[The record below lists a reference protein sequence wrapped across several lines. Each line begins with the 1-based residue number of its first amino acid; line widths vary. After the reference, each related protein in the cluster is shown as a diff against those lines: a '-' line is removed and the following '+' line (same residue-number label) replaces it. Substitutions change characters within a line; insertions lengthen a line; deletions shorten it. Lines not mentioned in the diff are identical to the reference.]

1 MRSWIS
7 QTKHTPKSSCIWIN
21 EAFPTPKAHICIFQ
35 SLFLLSNIINSSN
48 LFNFINKIIPFTK
61 RTIKRYKNGV
71 SLTLF
76 VRFICVLI
84 GKTCSFPLLYDI
96 SLCRYT
102 PRSSSHPSIHAEVSC
117 LFLTISHSSI
127 MIILCT
133 SFCEYTCAYFPS
145 IILVLDLLGYS
156 MYTFSVVQIVSFLQ
170 EFSSSYSNQNDVRVF
185 LGLLWM

>member
-1 MRSWIS
+1 MVPFPLVSYFENRPVKKVHMRSWIS

-61 RTIKRYKNGV
+61 RSIKRYKNGI

-102 PRSSSHPSIHAEVSC
+102 PRSSVHPSIHAEVSC
-117 LFLTISHSSI
+117 LFFDNFTQ
-127 MIILCT
+127 
-133 SFCEYTCAYFPS
+133 FYYDN
-145 IILVLDLLGYS
+145 LVHIFLWIYMCL
-156 MYTFSVVQIVSFLQ
+156 FSKHN
-170 EFSSSYSNQNDVRVF
+170 FSSRPTRLQYVYI
-185 LGLLWM
+185 